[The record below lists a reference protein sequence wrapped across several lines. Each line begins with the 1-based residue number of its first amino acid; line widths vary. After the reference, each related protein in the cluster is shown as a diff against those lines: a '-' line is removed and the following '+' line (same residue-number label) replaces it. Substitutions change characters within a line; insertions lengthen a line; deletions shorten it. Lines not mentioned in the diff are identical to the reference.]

1 MNKEFKIGQRV
12 WSKTFKDFAIVIDNS
27 YELTSKI
34 KFDNFDNNEDYSI
47 TVFNIHLHQTADDM
61 FEELGYNPYT
71 LCLNDD
77 LVGYQWHDKDF
88 NDHTIRNI
96 MFYKDKT
103 WNIFQDNICKAIV
116 FDRPTI
122 KEHQAI
128 HQKLIELGWIE

>member
-1 MNKEFKIGQRV
+1 MFKVGQRV
-12 WSKTFKDFAIVIDNS
+12 WDIANKEFVIFKQVSKEHSMDTLAVIQRQD
-27 YELTSKI
+27 ELQH
-34 KFDNFDNNEDYSI
+34 YP
-47 TVFNIHLHQTADDM
+47 VRLLHQTADDM
-61 FEELGYNPYT
+61 FKELGYNPYT

-122 KEHQAI
+122 KEHLAI
-128 HQKLIELGWIE
+128 HQKMIELGWIE